1 MGRGVAVCG
10 AGLLY
15 RMKYVNISN
24 QREKFQGVF
33 RVFSIYKRNVIP
45 SLNGKKQKN
54 NIMQVIKMKVIYYK
68 IGDKMSKIDEK
79 LLIYQKFINL
89 IYYSKNLLNKYP
101 KSERFDLCSD
111 IKNALYKELKNIIYA
126 WKAYS
131 NQEKLK
137 YLREVDVNLIFLKS
151 LITISYKSQYISQK
165 NYMVWNNQIS
175 EIGKL
180 LGSWIKTCQKV

>member
-1 MGRGVAVCG
+1 
-10 AGLLY
+10 
-15 RMKYVNISN
+15 
-24 QREKFQGVF
+24 
-33 RVFSIYKRNVIP
+33 
-45 SLNGKKQKN
+45 
-54 NIMQVIKMKVIYYK
+54 MKVIYYK

-137 YLREVDVNLIFLKS
+137 YL
-151 LITISYKSQYISQK
+151 YISF
-165 NYMVWNNQIS
+165 Y
-175 EIGKL
+175 
-180 LGSWIKTCQKV
+180 IKVQHRTRQLHDPSNCY

>member
-1 MGRGVAVCG
+1 
-10 AGLLY
+10 
-15 RMKYVNISN
+15 
-24 QREKFQGVF
+24 
-33 RVFSIYKRNVIP
+33 
-45 SLNGKKQKN
+45 
-54 NIMQVIKMKVIYYK
+54 
-68 IGDKMSKIDEK
+68 MSKIDEK